1 MMEIN
6 FIILNIQIQKQDIRK
21 VCMKDCFIC
30 EIDINHFDLNKN
42 EHEIKIEFK
51 HKYLTEIKG
60 WLINYAKLVG
70 KFDMSLFLIRK

>member
-1 MMEIN
+1 
-6 FIILNIQIQKQDIRK
+6 
-21 VCMKDCFIC
+21 MKDCFIC
-30 EIDINHFDLNKN
+30 EIEINHFDLNKN
-42 EHEIKIEFK
+42 EHEIKIEFE